1 MTSTSSPKKVAP
13 LSFEQKAVDYLA
25 EVVINKSLIYQAG
38 FGGRAIPTYVGEW
51 LISRYMDNGEFTE
64 DSRIRIAEFIAK
76 YLPAKG
82 QKDQVKDSLLRQ
94 DTVKLLDDYSVSVNL
109 RTGQRMLRIPFL
121 DINDGQ
127 IGSAIVEQNDLLL
140 TSGVWGVGEL
150 FYIPPS
156 GNDNNKGEVWMRD
169 LKPFQVGAL
178 DLDYFIDCRQH
189 FSLEE
194 WLDLMVSSMGFNP
207 QVHSERQ
214 KMILITR
221 ILPFVEPRINLVELA
236 PKGTGKSFVYDN
248 LSRYGR
254 VIGGGKV
261 SPAVLFHNL
270 ASNTPGLVTRY
281 DLIVF
286 DEIQSIAGDST
297 GELIA
302 QLKVFLESGKFS
314 RGKTEATSEAG
325 FVMLG
330 NITLDSKRMPVH
342 LDDGIFSEIPNFLQ
356 ETAFIDRL
364 HGIIPGWELPRV
376 SKDTPSSCL
385 GLKGDFFSEALH
397 QMRRQIHYADYVKM
411 NMHLIGC
418 DDLRDRKA
426 ISRLATAYLKI
437 LFPDLKLTDEEFRRH
452 CVTPAVELRQRV
464 RDELHKMD
472 AEYAK
477 VEIGLA

>member
-1 MTSTSSPKKVAP
+1 MTLTSNPKKAAN
-13 LSFEQKAVDYLA
+13 LSFEQKALDYLA

-82 QKDQVKDSLLRQ
+82 QKDQVKDTLLRQ
-94 DTVKLLDDYSVSVNL
+94 ETVKLLDDYSVSVNL

-127 IGSAIVEQNDLLL
+127 IGSAIVEKNDLLL

-156 GNDNNKGEVWMRD
+156 GSDKNKGEVWMRD

-189 FSLEE
+189 FTLDE
-194 WLDLMVSSMGFNP
+194 WLDLIISSMGFNP
-207 QVHSERQ
+207 KAHTERQ

-270 ASNTPGLVTRY
+270 ATNTPGLVTRY

-286 DEIQSIAGDST
+286 DEIQSIAGDSS

-314 RGKTEATSEAG
+314 RGKTEATSESG

-342 LDDGIFSEIPNFLQ
+342 MDDGIFSEIPNFLQ

-376 SKDTPSSCL
+376 SKDTPSSYL
-385 GLKGDFFSEALH
+385 GLKGDFFSEVLH
-397 QMRRQIHYADYVKM
+397 QMRRQIHYAAHVKL
-411 NMHLIGC
+411 NMHLTGS

-426 ISRLATAYLKI
+426 ISRLASAYLKI
-437 LFPDLKLTDEEFRRH
+437 LFPDLKLTDEEFRKY

-477 VEIGLA
+477 VIIELA